1 LNVKVYDIFGRIV
14 YREINKSI
22 NHSLIL
28 KKGFYIFE
36 LSDNKNLIREN
47 IIVK

>member
-1 LNVKVYDIFGRIV
+1 
-14 YREINKSI
+14 
-22 NHSLIL
+22 LIL

-47 IIVK
+47 IIVKWNIWNIS